1 MFAKPDI
8 KVIFKL
14 KYMLAKML
22 LTSIRDI
29 KKKQFQNYKAMLVP
43 KIHQARNCLEEN
55 QNYAISFKALKI
67 SS

>member
-14 KYMLAKML
+14 KNMLAQML
-22 LTSIRDI
+22 LTSIRD

-43 KIHQARNCLEEN
+43 KIHKARNCLEEN
-55 QNYAISFKALKI
+55 KNYAISFKALKM